1 MELRFH
7 INKSRRE
14 LLPALA
20 LIFLLQSVAP
30 AFAGVIASPVAG
42 FIDVLCTLSGP
53 QQVFVSLERQSQ
65 EPPAC
70 HECPACILQLS
81 LDDEAGPAAPML
93 AARAQLRHAMPA
105 GLAAP
110 GKNSHHF
117 AHYLSRAPPA

>member
-20 LIFLLQSVAP
+20 LVFLLQSVAP
-30 AFAGVIASPVAG
+30 AFAGVMASPVAG
-42 FIDVLCTLSGP
+42 FFDVLCTLSGP

-70 HECPACILQLS
+70 HECPACILQLG
-81 LDDEAGPAAPML
+81 LDDEAGPAAPMA
-93 AARAQLRHAMPA
+93 AARAQLRHAKPA

-110 GKNSHHF
+110 SKNSRHF
-117 AHYLSRAPPA
+117 SRYLSRAPPA